1 MERYYGN
8 HHGKFSKPRKLAFGM
23 IILVLGALLLAD
35 NLGMMPWG
43 LKSIVFSWQM
53 LLIVIG
59 ILNLFG
65 RHSFTGVVLIFI
77 GGFFLLPEIFAFA
90 FSFSKLFW
98 PLLLI
103 FVGILIIFR
112 HALGLNRNGKF
123 ENIPNRPTGDNTE
136 GFIDEVNIFGGSKQ
150 RYMSQS
156 FKGGKIT
163 SIFGGSEID
172 LTQACLAE
180 GTNILELVCIFGG
193 SSIIVPSDWYVRSEI
208 VSILGGFADKRINN
222 PSINHER
229 QLIIK
234 GVAIFGGGDIKSIKE
249 F

>member
-1 MERYYGN
+1 MERYYEN
-8 HHGKFSKPRKLAFGM
+8 HRGRHSKPRKLAFGM
-23 IILVLGALLLAD
+23 IVLVLGALLLAD

-43 LKSIVFSWQM
+43 FKSIVFSWQM
-53 LLIVIG
+53 LLIGIG
-59 ILNLFG
+59 VLNLFG
-65 RHSFTGVVLIFI
+65 RHSFTGVILIFI
-77 GGFFLLPEIFAFA
+77 GGFFLLPEIFAFT

-98 PLLLI
+98 PILLI
-103 FVGILIIFR
+103 MIGILIIFR
-112 HALGLNRNGKF
+112 HTLGFNRYDRYKD
-123 ENIPNRPTGDNTE
+123 IPNKPTEDNTE

-172 LTQACLAE
+172 LTQAQLAE
-180 GTNILELVCIFGG
+180 GTNVLEMVCIFGG
-193 SSIIVPSDWYVRSEI
+193 SAIIVPSDWHVRSEV

-222 PSINHER
+222 PAMAHDR

-234 GVAIFGGGDIKSIKE
+234 GVAIFGGGEIKSIKD